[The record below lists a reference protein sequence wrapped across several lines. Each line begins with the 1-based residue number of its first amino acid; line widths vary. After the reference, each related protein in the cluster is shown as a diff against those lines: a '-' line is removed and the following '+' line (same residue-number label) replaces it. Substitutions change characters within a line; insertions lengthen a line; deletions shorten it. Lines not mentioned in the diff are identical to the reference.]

1 MKSVN
6 IILTFFEINLIM
18 VKDLEIKDRILE
30 AITAGGGNKSDMARK
45 IGVTPNYLASV
56 LTSENKGVSATLMKG
71 FAEAGIDTAWLIT
84 GQNEE
89 LDSWKNK
96 ADLLEQQ
103 VAELEKRL
111 EVSNLL
117 VQHLEDKLYP
127 TNKII

>member
-1 MKSVN
+1 
-6 IILTFFEINLIM
+6 
-18 VKDLEIKDRILE
+18 
-30 AITAGGGNKSDMARK
+30 
-45 IGVTPNYLASV
+45 
-56 LTSENKGVSATLMKG
+56 
-71 FAEAGIDTAWLIT
+71 LIT

-103 VAELEKRL
+103 VAELEKKL

>member
-1 MKSVN
+1 
-6 IILTFFEINLIM
+6 M
-18 VKDLEIKDRILE
+18 VKDQEIKDRISE
-30 AITAGGGNKSDMARK
+30 VITAGGGNKSDMARK
-45 IGVTPNYLASV
+45 IGVTPNYL

-127 TNKII
+127 TKKVI